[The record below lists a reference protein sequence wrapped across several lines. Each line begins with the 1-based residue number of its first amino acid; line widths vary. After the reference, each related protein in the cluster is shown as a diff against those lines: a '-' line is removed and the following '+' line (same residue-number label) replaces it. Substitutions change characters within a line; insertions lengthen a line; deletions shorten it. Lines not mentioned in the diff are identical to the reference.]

1 LQKLSNIAGRSLGID
16 NAVMR
21 SIRPYWDL
29 TRLSHHA
36 PELAP
41 FAVWLSWAQLITWG
55 SVFYTFSLI
64 MGPVERE
71 LGLSR
76 ADASLGFSLALLADG
91 LMAYAIGRW
100 IDRGHERRVMTWGSA
115 WVGMCLWAHSFID
128 SLAGFYAVWLGL
140 GLGMSATLYA
150 PVFAVVTR
158 RFPNDFR
165 RAIIIMTFLGGL
177 ASTVFIPLSSWL
189 IQSLGWR
196 HALWVLALMQWL
208 ICMPLHAWLLQGAAP
223 QKVAAIAAK
232 STDPLVDSDSH
243 ASPSSSTVSVRV
255 HLKRAPF
262 WLLAGFM
269 LMTAIV
275 SSALPAHMV
284 SLLEEAHLSPAWVIA
299 IPASIGAIQVLGR
312 FLLFLFEKHLDV
324 HAANKW
330 IPCLVPLGLVC
341 LVVGGL
347 APWAALLFV
356 TLYGLGNGLNT
367 IVKGTAMAQYVS
379 RDHVGQLNG
388 VLGVP
393 LALGRAVAPW
403 ALGLMWTPEVG
414 YTNGLRCLLLAGVL
428 GVACLWWAQKRA
440 HPAHT
445 KGLTN

>member
-1 LQKLSNIAGRSLGID
+1 MRIFQNFWESSKLNVETPSLG
-16 NAVMR
+16 
-21 SIRPYWDL
+21 
-29 TRLSHHA
+29 
-36 PELAP
+36 P

-55 SVFYTFSLI
+55 SVFYTFSLL
-64 MGPVERE
+64 MGPIERE

-76 ADASLGFSLALLADG
+76 AEVSLGFSLALLADG
-91 LMAYAIGRW
+91 LMAYPIGRW
-100 IDRGHERRVMTWGSA
+100 IDQGHERRVMAWGSV
-115 WVGMCLWAHSFID
+115 WVGACLLAHSFIN
-128 SLAGFYAVWLGL
+128 SLAGFYGVWIGL

-189 IQSLGWR
+189 IQVWGWR
-196 HALWVLALMQWL
+196 HALWVLALLQWL
-208 ICMPLHAWLLQGAAP
+208 LCWPLHAWLLRGA
-223 QKVAAIAAK
+223 KKKSDVALAARP
-232 STDPLVDSDSH
+232 SEEGALISAALASDSIKPH
-243 ASPSSSTVSVRV
+243 F
-255 HLKRAPF
+255 KRAPF

-312 FLLFLFEKHLDV
+312 FLLFVFEKHLDV

-330 IPCLVPLGLVC
+330 IPCLVPLGLVF
-341 LVVGGL
+341 LVAGGL

-356 TLYGLGNGLNT
+356 TFYGLGNGLNT

-379 RDHVGQLNG
+379 REHVGQLNG
-388 VLGVP
+388 VLGLP
-393 LALGRAVAPW
+393 LAIGRAAAPW

-414 YTNGLRCLLLAGVL
+414 YTHGLRWLLLAGVL
-428 GVACLWWAQKRA
+428 GVACLWLAQISA
-440 HPAHT
+440 HKSTH
-445 KGLTN
+445 

>member
-1 LQKLSNIAGRSLGID
+1 MRDLSHYWRPSQFSPSAPSLG
-16 NAVMR
+16 
-21 SIRPYWDL
+21 
-29 TRLSHHA
+29 
-36 PELAP
+36 P

-55 SVFYTFSLI
+55 SVFYTFSLL
-64 MGPVERE
+64 MGPIERE

-76 ADASLGFSLALLADG
+76 AEVSLGFSLALLADG
-91 LMAYAIGRW
+91 LMAYPIGRW
-100 IDRGHERRVMTWGSA
+100 IDQGHERRVMAWGSV
-115 WVGMCLWAHSFID
+115 WVGACLLAHSFIN
-128 SLAGFYAVWLGL
+128 SLAGFYGVWIGL

-189 IQSLGWR
+189 IQVWGWR
-196 HALWVLALMQWL
+196 HALWVLALLQWL
-208 ICMPLHAWLLQGAAP
+208 LCWPLHAWLLRGAKKKSDVALAAAP
-223 QKVAAIAAK
+223 SEEGALMSAALA
-232 STDPLVDSDSH
+232 SDSIKLH
-243 ASPSSSTVSVRV
+243 F
-255 HLKRAPF
+255 KRAPF

-312 FLLFLFEKHLDV
+312 FLLFVFEKHLDV

-330 IPCLVPLGLVC
+330 IPCLVPLGLVF
-341 LVVGGL
+341 LVAGGL

-356 TLYGLGNGLNT
+356 TFYGLGNGLNT

-379 RDHVGQLNG
+379 REHVGQLNG
-388 VLGVP
+388 VLGLP
-393 LALGRAVAPW
+393 LAIGRAAAPW

-414 YTNGLRCLLLAGVL
+414 YTHGLRWLLLAGVL
-428 GVACLWWAQKRA
+428 GVACLWLAQISA
-440 HPAHT
+440 HKSTP
-445 KGLTN
+445 

>member
-243 ASPSSSTVSVRV
+243 ASPSSSTVSLRV

-299 IPASIGAIQVLGR
+299 IPAAIGAIQVLGR

-440 HPAHT
+440 HLAHT

>member
-1 LQKLSNIAGRSLGID
+1 
-16 NAVMR
+16 MR
-21 SIRPYWDL
+21 RIRPYWDP
-29 TRLSHHA
+29 TQITHHA
-36 PELAP
+36 PDLGP

-55 SVFYTFSLI
+55 SVFYTFSLL

-91 LMAYAIGRW
+91 LMAYPIGRW
-100 IDRGHERRVMTWGSA
+100 IDRGDERRVMTWGSA
-115 WVGMCLWAHSFID
+115 WVGLCLLAHSFID
-128 SLAGFYAVWLGL
+128 SLMGFYAVWLGL

-177 ASTVFIPLSSWL
+177 ASTVFIPLTSWL
-189 IQSLGWR
+189 IQIFGWR
-196 HALWVLALMQWL
+196 HALWVLALFQWL
-208 ICMPLHAWLLQGAAP
+208 ICLPLHAWLLQGAAKK
-223 QKVAAIAAK
+223 KVAEEATPEQELAK
-232 STDPLVDSDSH
+232 PD
-243 ASPSSSTVSVRV
+243 VSIRV
-255 HLKRAPF
+255 HLMRPPF

-269 LMTAIV
+269 FMTAIV

-312 FLLFLFEKHLDV
+312 FLLFMFEKHLDV

-330 IPCLVPLGLVC
+330 IPCLVPLGLVF
-341 LVVGGL
+341 LVAGGL

-356 TLYGLGNGLNT
+356 TFYGLGNGLNT

-388 VLGVP
+388 VLGLP
-393 LALGRAVAPW
+393 LAMGRALAPW
-403 ALGLMWTPEVG
+403 GLGLMWTPEEG
-414 YTNGLRCLLLAGVL
+414 YTQGLRYLLLIGVI
-428 GVACLWWAQKRA
+428 GVACLWWAQKSAYKLGANNR
-440 HPAHT
+440 
-445 KGLTN
+445 

>member
-1 LQKLSNIAGRSLGID
+1 LG
-16 NAVMR
+16 
-21 SIRPYWDL
+21 
-29 TRLSHHA
+29 
-36 PELAP
+36 P

-55 SVFYTFSLI
+55 SVFYTFSLL
-64 MGPVERE
+64 MGPIERE

-76 ADASLGFSLALLADG
+76 AEVSLGFSLALLADG
-91 LMAYAIGRW
+91 LMAYPIGRW
-100 IDRGHERRVMTWGSA
+100 IDQGHERRVMAWGSV
-115 WVGMCLWAHSFID
+115 WVGACLLAHSFIN
-128 SLAGFYAVWLGL
+128 SLAGFYGVWIGL

-189 IQSLGWR
+189 IQVWGWR
-196 HALWVLALMQWL
+196 HALWVLALLQWL
-208 ICMPLHAWLLQGAAP
+208 LCWPLHAWLLRGAKKKSDVALAAAP
-223 QKVAAIAAK
+223 SEEGALMSAALA
-232 STDPLVDSDSH
+232 SDSIKLH
-243 ASPSSSTVSVRV
+243 F
-255 HLKRAPF
+255 KRAPF

-312 FLLFLFEKHLDV
+312 FLLFVFEKHLDV

-330 IPCLVPLGLVC
+330 IPCLVPLGLVF
-341 LVVGGL
+341 LVAGGL

-356 TLYGLGNGLNT
+356 TFYGLGNGLNT

-379 RDHVGQLNG
+379 REHVGQLNG
-388 VLGVP
+388 VLGLP
-393 LALGRAVAPW
+393 LAIGRAAAPW

-414 YTNGLRCLLLAGVL
+414 YTHGLRWLLLAGVL
-428 GVACLWWAQKRA
+428 GVACLWLAQISA
-440 HPAHT
+440 HKSTH
-445 KGLTN
+445 

>member
-1 LQKLSNIAGRSLGID
+1 LG
-16 NAVMR
+16 
-21 SIRPYWDL
+21 
-29 TRLSHHA
+29 
-36 PELAP
+36 P
-41 FAVWLSWAQLITWG
+41 FAAWLSWAQLITWG
-55 SVFYTFSLI
+55 SVFYTFSLL
-64 MGPVERE
+64 MGPIERE

-76 ADASLGFSLALLADG
+76 AEVSLGFSLALLADG
-91 LMAYAIGRW
+91 LMAYPIGRW
-100 IDRGHERRVMTWGSA
+100 IDQGHERRVMAWGSV
-115 WVGMCLWAHSFID
+115 WVGACLLAHSFIN
-128 SLAGFYAVWLGL
+128 SLAGFYGVWIGL

-189 IQSLGWR
+189 IQVWGWR
-196 HALWVLALMQWL
+196 HALWVLALLQWL
-208 ICMPLHAWLLQGAAP
+208 LCWPLHAWLLRGAKKKSDVALADAP
-223 QKVAAIAAK
+223 SGGGSLTPAALA
-232 STDPLVDSDSH
+232 SDSIKLH
-243 ASPSSSTVSVRV
+243 F
-255 HLKRAPF
+255 KRAPF

-284 SLLEEAHLSPAWVIA
+284 SMLEEAHLSPAWVIA

-312 FLLFLFEKHLDV
+312 FLLFVFEKHLDV

-330 IPCLVPLGLVC
+330 IPCLVPLGLVF
-341 LVVGGL
+341 LVAGDL

-356 TLYGLGNGLNT
+356 TFYGLGNGLNT

-379 RDHVGQLNG
+379 REHVGQLNG
-388 VLGVP
+388 VLGLP
-393 LALGRAVAPW
+393 LAIGRAAAPW

-414 YTNGLRCLLLAGVL
+414 YTHGLRWLLLAGVL
-428 GVACLWWAQKRA
+428 GVACLWLAQISA
-440 HPAHT
+440 HKSTH
-445 KGLTN
+445 

>member
-1 LQKLSNIAGRSLGID
+1 LG
-16 NAVMR
+16 
-21 SIRPYWDL
+21 
-29 TRLSHHA
+29 
-36 PELAP
+36 P

-55 SVFYTFSLI
+55 SVFYTFSLL
-64 MGPVERE
+64 MGPIERE

-76 ADASLGFSLALLADG
+76 AEVSLGFSLALLADG
-91 LMAYAIGRW
+91 LMAYPIGRW
-100 IDRGHERRVMTWGSA
+100 IDQGHERRVMAWGSV
-115 WVGMCLWAHSFID
+115 WVGACLLAHSFIN
-128 SLAGFYAVWLGL
+128 SLAGFYGVWIGL

-189 IQSLGWR
+189 IQAWGWR
-196 HALWVLALMQWL
+196 HALWVLALLQWL
-208 ICMPLHAWLLQGAAP
+208 LCWPLHAWLLRGAKKKSDVALADAP
-223 QKVAAIAAK
+223 SGGDSLTPAALA
-232 STDPLVDSDSH
+232 SDSIKLH
-243 ASPSSSTVSVRV
+243 F
-255 HLKRAPF
+255 KRAPF

-284 SLLEEAHLSPAWVIA
+284 SMLEEAHLSPAWVIA

-312 FLLFLFEKHLDV
+312 FLLFVFEKHLDV

-330 IPCLVPLGLVC
+330 IPCLVPLGLIF
-341 LVVGGL
+341 LVAGGL

-356 TLYGLGNGLNT
+356 TFYGLGNGLNT

-379 RDHVGQLNG
+379 REHVGQLNG
-388 VLGVP
+388 VLGLP
-393 LALGRAVAPW
+393 LAIGRAAAPW

-414 YTNGLRCLLLAGVL
+414 YTHGLRWLLLAGVL
-428 GVACLWWAQKRA
+428 GVACLWLAQISVHKST
-440 HPAHT
+440 H
-445 KGLTN
+445 

>member
-1 LQKLSNIAGRSLGID
+1 LG
-16 NAVMR
+16 
-21 SIRPYWDL
+21 
-29 TRLSHHA
+29 
-36 PELAP
+36 P

-55 SVFYTFSLI
+55 SVFYTFSLL

-76 ADASLGFSLALLADG
+76 AEVSLGFSLALLADG
-91 LMAYAIGRW
+91 LMAYPIGRW
-100 IDRGHERRVMTWGSA
+100 IDQGHERRVMAWGSV
-115 WVGMCLWAHSFID
+115 WVGACLLAHSFIN
-128 SLAGFYAVWLGL
+128 SLAGFYGVWIGL

-150 PVFAVVTR
+150 PVFALVTR

-189 IQSLGWR
+189 IQAWGWR
-196 HALWVLALMQWL
+196 HALWVLALLQWL
-208 ICMPLHAWLLQGAAP
+208 LCWPLHAWLLRGAKKKSDVALAAAP
-223 QKVAAIAAK
+223 SEGGALTPAALA
-232 STDPLVDSDSH
+232 SDSIKLH
-243 ASPSSSTVSVRV
+243 F
-255 HLKRAPF
+255 KRAPF

-284 SLLEEAHLSPAWVIA
+284 SMLEEAHLSPAWVIA

-312 FLLFLFEKHLDV
+312 FLLFVFEKHLDV

-330 IPCLVPLGLVC
+330 IPCLVPLGLIF
-341 LVVGGL
+341 LVAGGL

-356 TLYGLGNGLNT
+356 TFYGLGNGLNT

-379 RDHVGQLNG
+379 REHVGQLNG
-388 VLGVP
+388 VLGLP
-393 LALGRAVAPW
+393 LAIGRAAAPW

-414 YTNGLRCLLLAGVL
+414 YTHGLRWLLLAGVL
-428 GVACLWWAQKRA
+428 GVACLWLAQISA
-440 HPAHT
+440 HKSTH
-445 KGLTN
+445 

>member
-1 LQKLSNIAGRSLGID
+1 MRDLSHYWRTSQFSPSAPSLG
-16 NAVMR
+16 
-21 SIRPYWDL
+21 
-29 TRLSHHA
+29 
-36 PELAP
+36 P

-55 SVFYTFSLI
+55 SVFYTFSLL
-64 MGPVERE
+64 MGPIERE

-76 ADASLGFSLALLADG
+76 AEVSLGFSLALLADG
-91 LMAYAIGRW
+91 LMAYPIGRW
-100 IDRGHERRVMTWGSA
+100 IDQGHERRVMAWGSV
-115 WVGMCLWAHSFID
+115 WVGACLLAHSFIN
-128 SLAGFYAVWLGL
+128 SLMGFYGVWIGL

-189 IQSLGWR
+189 IQVWGWR
-196 HALWVLALMQWL
+196 HALWVLALLQWL
-208 ICMPLHAWLLQGAAP
+208 LCWPLHAWLLRGAKKKSDVALAAAP
-223 QKVAAIAAK
+223 SEEGALISAALA
-232 STDPLVDSDSH
+232 SDSIKLH
-243 ASPSSSTVSVRV
+243 F
-255 HLKRAPF
+255 KRAPF

-312 FLLFLFEKHLDV
+312 FLLFVFEKHLDV

-330 IPCLVPLGLVC
+330 IPCLVPLGLVF
-341 LVVGGL
+341 LVAGGL

-356 TLYGLGNGLNT
+356 TFYGLGNGLNT

-379 RDHVGQLNG
+379 REHVGQLNG
-388 VLGVP
+388 VLGLP
-393 LALGRAVAPW
+393 LAIGRAAAPW

-414 YTNGLRCLLLAGVL
+414 YTHGLRWLLLAGVL
-428 GVACLWWAQKRA
+428 GVACLWLAQISA
-440 HPAHT
+440 HKSTH
-445 KGLTN
+445 

>member
-1 LQKLSNIAGRSLGID
+1 
-16 NAVMR
+16 
-21 SIRPYWDL
+21 
-29 TRLSHHA
+29 
-36 PELAP
+36 
-41 FAVWLSWAQLITWG
+41 
-55 SVFYTFSLI
+55 

-76 ADASLGFSLALLADG
+76 AEVSLGFSLALLADG
-91 LMAYAIGRW
+91 LMAYPIGRW
-100 IDRGHERRVMTWGSA
+100 IDQGHERRVMAWGSV
-115 WVGMCLWAHSFID
+115 WVGACLLAHSFIN
-128 SLAGFYAVWLGL
+128 SLAGFYGVWIGL

-189 IQSLGWR
+189 IQVWGWR
-196 HALWVLALMQWL
+196 HALWVLALLQWL
-208 ICMPLHAWLLQGAAP
+208 LCWPLHAWLLRGAKKKSDVALAAAP
-223 QKVAAIAAK
+223 SEEGALMSAALA
-232 STDPLVDSDSH
+232 SDSIKLH
-243 ASPSSSTVSVRV
+243 F
-255 HLKRAPF
+255 KRAPF

-312 FLLFLFEKHLDV
+312 FLLFVFEKHLDV

-330 IPCLVPLGLVC
+330 IPCLVPLGLVF
-341 LVVGGL
+341 LVAGGL

-356 TLYGLGNGLNT
+356 TFYGLGNGLNT

-379 RDHVGQLNG
+379 REHVGQLNG
-388 VLGVP
+388 VLGLP
-393 LALGRAVAPW
+393 LAIGRAAAPW

-414 YTNGLRCLLLAGVL
+414 YTHGLRWLLLAGVL
-428 GVACLWWAQKRA
+428 GVACLWLAQISA
-440 HPAHT
+440 HKSTP
-445 KGLTN
+445 

>member
-1 LQKLSNIAGRSLGID
+1 LQKLFNIASRSLGID

-29 TRLSHHA
+29 TRLSNHA
-36 PELAP
+36 PELGP

-115 WVGMCLWAHSFID
+115 WVGMCLWAHSFVD

-223 QKVAAIAAK
+223 QKVAANAAT
-232 STDPLVDSDSH
+232 STDHLVDSDSH
-243 ASPSSSTVSVRV
+243 ASLSLSTVSVRV

-299 IPASIGAIQVLGR
+299 IPAAIGAIQVLGR

-324 HAANKW
+324 HVANRW
-330 IPCLVPLGLVC
+330 IPCLVPLGLVF
-341 LVVGGL
+341 LVAGGL

-356 TLYGLGNGLNT
+356 TFYGLGNGLNT

-428 GVACLWWAQKRA
+428 GVACLWWAQKSA
-440 HPAHT
+440 HPTHT
-445 KGLTN
+445 KGLTD

>member
-1 LQKLSNIAGRSLGID
+1 
-16 NAVMR
+16 MR
-21 SIRPYWDL
+21 RIRPYWDL
-29 TRLSHHA
+29 TQITHHA
-36 PELAP
+36 PDLGP

-55 SVFYTFSLI
+55 RVFYTFSLL

-71 LGLSR
+71 LVLSR
-76 ADASLGFSLALLADG
+76 AEASLGFSLALLADG
-91 LMAYAIGRW
+91 LMAYPIGRW
-100 IDRGHERRVMTWGSA
+100 IDRGDERRVMTWGSA
-115 WVGMCLWAHSFID
+115 WVGLCLLAHSFID
-128 SLAGFYAVWLGL
+128 SLVGFYAVWLGL

-177 ASTVFIPLSSWL
+177 ASTVFIPLTSWL
-189 IQSLGWR
+189 IQIFGWR
-196 HALWVLALMQWL
+196 HALWVLALFQWL
-208 ICMPLHAWLLQGAAP
+208 ICLPLHAWLLQGAAKK
-223 QKVAAIAAK
+223 KVAEAATPEQELAK
-232 STDPLVDSDSH
+232 PV
-243 ASPSSSTVSVRV
+243 VSIRV
-255 HLKRAPF
+255 HLMRPPF

-312 FLLFLFEKHLDV
+312 FLLFMFEKHLDV

-330 IPCLVPLGLVC
+330 IPCLVPLGLVF
-341 LVVGGL
+341 LVAGGL

-356 TLYGLGNGLNT
+356 TFYGLGNGLNT

-388 VLGVP
+388 VLGLP
-393 LALGRAVAPW
+393 LAMGRAVAPW
-403 ALGLMWTPEVG
+403 GLGLMWTPEEG
-414 YTNGLRCLLLAGVL
+414 YTQGLRYLLLIGVI
-428 GVACLWWAQKRA
+428 GVACLWWAQKSA
-440 HPAHT
+440 HKLGA
-445 KGLTN
+445 NNR

>member
-1 LQKLSNIAGRSLGID
+1 MRQFRTFWKSSHPALETPSLG
-16 NAVMR
+16 
-21 SIRPYWDL
+21 
-29 TRLSHHA
+29 
-36 PELAP
+36 P

-55 SVFYTFSLI
+55 SVFYTFSLL

-76 ADASLGFSLALLADG
+76 AESSLAFSLALLADG
-91 LMAYAIGRW
+91 LMAYPVGRW
-100 IDRGHERRVMTWGSA
+100 IDQGHERRVMAWGSA
-115 WVGMCLWAHSFID
+115 WVGACLLAHSFID
-128 SLAGFYAVWLGL
+128 SLSGFYLVWICL

-196 HALWVLALMQWL
+196 HALWVLALFQWL
-208 ICMPLHAWLLQGAAP
+208 ICLPLHAWFLKGAHQKLSSANAP
-223 QKVAAIAAK
+223 ALTHHDSNEVNNPAIG
-232 STDPLVDSDSH
+232 
-243 ASPSSSTVSVRV
+243 V

-269 LMTAIV
+269 LMTAVV

-299 IPASIGAIQVLGR
+299 IPASIGVIQVLGR
-312 FLLFLFEKHLDV
+312 FLLFIFEKHLDV

-330 IPCLVPLGLVC
+330 IPCLVPLGLMF
-341 LVVGGL
+341 LVAGGL

-356 TLYGLGNGLNT
+356 IFYGLGNGLNT

-379 RDHVGQLNG
+379 REHVGQLNG
-388 VLGVP
+388 LLGLP
-393 LALGRAVAPW
+393 LAMGRAVAPW
-403 ALGLMWTPEVG
+403 ALGLMWTTEDG
-414 YTNGLRCLLLAGVL
+414 YAIGLRWLLVVGLIGV
-428 GVACLWWAQKRA
+428 GCLWWAQKSA
-440 HPAHT
+440 LSNAQHE
-445 KGLTN
+445 

>member
-1 LQKLSNIAGRSLGID
+1 MRDLSHYWRPSQFSPSAPSLG
-16 NAVMR
+16 
-21 SIRPYWDL
+21 
-29 TRLSHHA
+29 
-36 PELAP
+36 P

-55 SVFYTFSLI
+55 SVFYTFSLL
-64 MGPVERE
+64 MGPIERE

-76 ADASLGFSLALLADG
+76 AEVSLGFSLALLADG
-91 LMAYAIGRW
+91 LMAYPIGRW
-100 IDRGHERRVMTWGSA
+100 IDQGHERRVMAWGSV
-115 WVGMCLWAHSFID
+115 WVGACLLAHSFIN
-128 SLAGFYAVWLGL
+128 SLAGFYGVWIGL

-189 IQSLGWR
+189 IQVWGWR
-196 HALWVLALMQWL
+196 HALWVLALLQWL
-208 ICMPLHAWLLQGAAP
+208 LCWPLHAWLLRGA
-223 QKVAAIAAK
+223 KKKSDVALAARP
-232 STDPLVDSDSH
+232 SEEGAVLSAALASDSIKPH
-243 ASPSSSTVSVRV
+243 F
-255 HLKRAPF
+255 KRAPF

-312 FLLFLFEKHLDV
+312 FLLFVFEKHLDV

-330 IPCLVPLGLVC
+330 IPCLVPLGLVF
-341 LVVGGL
+341 LVAGGL

-356 TLYGLGNGLNT
+356 TFYGLGNGLNT

-379 RDHVGQLNG
+379 REHVGQLNG
-388 VLGVP
+388 VLGLP
-393 LALGRAVAPW
+393 LAIGRAAAPW

-414 YTNGLRCLLLAGVL
+414 YTHGLRWLLLAGVL
-428 GVACLWWAQKRA
+428 GVACLWLAQISA
-440 HPAHT
+440 HKSTH
-445 KGLTN
+445 

>member
-1 LQKLSNIAGRSLGID
+1 MRDLSQYWRPSQFSPSAPSLG
-16 NAVMR
+16 
-21 SIRPYWDL
+21 
-29 TRLSHHA
+29 
-36 PELAP
+36 P

-55 SVFYTFSLI
+55 SVFYTFSLL
-64 MGPVERE
+64 MGPIERE

-76 ADASLGFSLALLADG
+76 AEVSLGFSLALLADG
-91 LMAYAIGRW
+91 LMAYPIGRW
-100 IDRGHERRVMTWGSA
+100 IDQGHERRVMAWGSV
-115 WVGMCLWAHSFID
+115 WVGACLLAHSFIN
-128 SLAGFYAVWLGL
+128 SLAGFYGVWIGL

-189 IQSLGWR
+189 IQVWGWR
-196 HALWVLALMQWL
+196 HALWVLALLQWL
-208 ICMPLHAWLLQGAAP
+208 LCWPLHAWLLRGAKKKSDVALATAP
-223 QKVAAIAAK
+223 SEEGALISAALA
-232 STDPLVDSDSH
+232 SDSIKLH
-243 ASPSSSTVSVRV
+243 F
-255 HLKRAPF
+255 KRAPF

-312 FLLFLFEKHLDV
+312 FLLFVFEKHLDV

-330 IPCLVPLGLVC
+330 IPCLVPLGLVF
-341 LVVGGL
+341 LVAGGL

-356 TLYGLGNGLNT
+356 TFYGLGNGLNT

-379 RDHVGQLNG
+379 REHVGQLNG
-388 VLGVP
+388 VLGLP
-393 LALGRAVAPW
+393 LAIGRAAAPW

-414 YTNGLRCLLLAGVL
+414 YTHGLRWLLLAGVL
-428 GVACLWWAQKRA
+428 GVACLWLAQISA
-440 HPAHT
+440 HKSTP
-445 KGLTN
+445 

>member
-1 LQKLSNIAGRSLGID
+1 MRDLSHYWRPSQFSPSAPSLG
-16 NAVMR
+16 
-21 SIRPYWDL
+21 
-29 TRLSHHA
+29 
-36 PELAP
+36 P

-55 SVFYTFSLI
+55 SVFYTFSLL
-64 MGPVERE
+64 MGPIERE

-76 ADASLGFSLALLADG
+76 AEVSLGFSLALLADG
-91 LMAYAIGRW
+91 LMAYPIGRW
-100 IDRGHERRVMTWGSA
+100 IDQGHERRVMAWGSV
-115 WVGMCLWAHSFID
+115 WVGACLLAHSFIN
-128 SLAGFYAVWLGL
+128 SLAGFYGVWIGL

-189 IQSLGWR
+189 IQVWGWR
-196 HALWVLALMQWL
+196 HALWVLALLQWL
-208 ICMPLHAWLLQGAAP
+208 LCWPLHAWLLRGAKKKSDVALATAP
-223 QKVAAIAAK
+223 FEEGALISAALA
-232 STDPLVDSDSH
+232 SDSIKLH
-243 ASPSSSTVSVRV
+243 F
-255 HLKRAPF
+255 KRAPF

-312 FLLFLFEKHLDV
+312 FLLFVFEKHLDV

-330 IPCLVPLGLVC
+330 IPCLVPLGLVF
-341 LVVGGL
+341 LVAGGL

-356 TLYGLGNGLNT
+356 TFYGLGNGLNT

-379 RDHVGQLNG
+379 REHVGQLNG
-388 VLGVP
+388 VLGLP
-393 LALGRAVAPW
+393 LAIGRASAPW

-414 YTNGLRCLLLAGVL
+414 YTHGLRWLLLAGVL
-428 GVACLWWAQKRA
+428 GVACLWLAQISA
-440 HPAHT
+440 HKSTP
-445 KGLTN
+445 

>member
-1 LQKLSNIAGRSLGID
+1 MRDLSHYWRTSQFSPSAPSLG
-16 NAVMR
+16 
-21 SIRPYWDL
+21 
-29 TRLSHHA
+29 
-36 PELAP
+36 P

-55 SVFYTFSLI
+55 SVFYTFSLL
-64 MGPVERE
+64 MGPIERE

-76 ADASLGFSLALLADG
+76 AEVSLGFSLALLADG
-91 LMAYAIGRW
+91 LMAYPIGRW
-100 IDRGHERRVMTWGSA
+100 IDQGHERRVMAWGSV
-115 WVGMCLWAHSFID
+115 WVGACLLAHSFIN
-128 SLAGFYAVWLGL
+128 SLAGFYGVWIGL

-189 IQSLGWR
+189 IQVWGWR
-196 HALWVLALMQWL
+196 HALWVLALLQWL
-208 ICMPLHAWLLQGAAP
+208 LCWPLHAWLLRGAKKKSDVALAAAP
-223 QKVAAIAAK
+223 SEEGALMSAALA
-232 STDPLVDSDSH
+232 SDSIKLH
-243 ASPSSSTVSVRV
+243 F
-255 HLKRAPF
+255 KRAPF

-312 FLLFLFEKHLDV
+312 FLLFVFEKHLDV

-330 IPCLVPLGLVC
+330 IPCLVPLGLVF
-341 LVVGGL
+341 LVAGGL

-356 TLYGLGNGLNT
+356 TFYGLGNGLNT

-379 RDHVGQLNG
+379 REHVGQLNG
-388 VLGVP
+388 VLGLP
-393 LALGRAVAPW
+393 LAIGRAAAPW

-414 YTNGLRCLLLAGVL
+414 YTHGLRWLLLAGVL
-428 GVACLWWAQKRA
+428 GVACLWLAQISA
-440 HPAHT
+440 HKSTH
-445 KGLTN
+445 

>member
-1 LQKLSNIAGRSLGID
+1 MEPLRRYWGLSKYSASAPSLG
-16 NAVMR
+16 
-21 SIRPYWDL
+21 
-29 TRLSHHA
+29 
-36 PELAP
+36 P

-55 SVFYTFSLI
+55 SVFYTFSLL

-76 ADASLGFSLALLADG
+76 AEVSLGFSLALLADG
-91 LMAYAIGRW
+91 LMAYPVGRW
-100 IDRGHERRVMTWGSA
+100 IDQGHERRVMAWGSV
-115 WVGMCLWAHSFID
+115 WVGACLLAHSFIN
-128 SLAGFYAVWLGL
+128 SLAGFYVVWIGL

-189 IQSLGWR
+189 IQSFGWR
-196 HALWVLALMQWL
+196 HALWVLTLLQWL
-208 ICMPLHAWLLQGAAP
+208 ICWPLHAWFLRGAKKKANP
-223 QKVAAIAAK
+223 EQTSSPSVGHAQTPASLA
-232 STDPLVDSDSH
+232 SDSIK
-243 ASPSSSTVSVRV
+243 V
-255 HLKRAPF
+255 HLNRTPF
-262 WLLAGFM
+262 WLLGGFM
-269 LMTAIV
+269 LMTAFV

-284 SLLEEAHLSPAWVIA
+284 SLLEEAQLSPAWVIA
-299 IPASIGAIQVLGR
+299 IPAAIGAIQVLGR
-312 FLLFLFEKHLDV
+312 LLLFLFEKHLDV

-330 IPCLVPLGLVC
+330 IPCLVPLGLVF
-341 LVVGGL
+341 LVGGGL

-356 TLYGLGNGLNT
+356 TFYGLGNGLNT

-388 VLGVP
+388 MLGLP
-393 LALGRAVAPW
+393 LALGRAAAPL

-414 YTNGLRCLLLAGVL
+414 YTHGLRWLLLAAVL
-428 GVACLWWAQKRA
+428 GVACLWLAQLSAHQSTYKLGANKR
-440 HPAHT
+440 
-445 KGLTN
+445 

>member
-1 LQKLSNIAGRSLGID
+1 
-16 NAVMR
+16 MR
-21 SIRPYWDL
+21 RIRPYWDL
-29 TRLSHHA
+29 TQITHHA
-36 PELAP
+36 PDLGP

-55 SVFYTFSLI
+55 SVFYTFSLL

-91 LMAYAIGRW
+91 LMAYPIGRW
-100 IDRGHERRVMTWGSA
+100 IDRGDERRVMTWGSA
-115 WVGMCLWAHSFID
+115 WVGLCLLAHSFID
-128 SLAGFYAVWLGL
+128 SLMGFYAVWLGL

-177 ASTVFIPLSSWL
+177 ASTVFIPLTSWL
-189 IQSLGWR
+189 IQIFGWR
-196 HALWVLALMQWL
+196 HALWVLALFQWL
-208 ICMPLHAWLLQGAAP
+208 ICLPLHAWLLQGAAKK
-223 QKVAAIAAK
+223 KVAEEATPEQELAK
-232 STDPLVDSDSH
+232 PV
-243 ASPSSSTVSVRV
+243 VSIRV
-255 HLKRAPF
+255 HLMRPPF

-269 LMTAIV
+269 FMTAIV

-312 FLLFLFEKHLDV
+312 FLLFMFEKHLDV

-330 IPCLVPLGLVC
+330 IPCLVPLGLVF
-341 LVVGGL
+341 LVAGGL

-356 TLYGLGNGLNT
+356 TFYGLGNGLNT

-388 VLGVP
+388 VLGLP
-393 LALGRAVAPW
+393 LAMGRALAPW
-403 ALGLMWTPEVG
+403 GLGLMWTPEEG
-414 YTNGLRCLLLAGVL
+414 YTQGLRYLLLIGVI
-428 GVACLWWAQKRA
+428 GVACLWWAQKSA
-440 HPAHT
+440 HKLGA
-445 KGLTN
+445 NNR

>member
-1 LQKLSNIAGRSLGID
+1 
-16 NAVMR
+16 MR
-21 SIRPYWDL
+21 RLRPYWHV
-29 TRLSHHA
+29 SYSPPNA
-36 PELAP
+36 PHLGP

-55 SVFYTFSLI
+55 SVFYTFSLL

-71 LGLSR
+71 LGLTR
-76 ADASLGFSLALLADG
+76 AEVSLAFSLALLADG
-91 LMAYAIGRW
+91 LMAYPVGRW
-100 IDRGHERRVMTWGSA
+100 IDQGHERKVMTWGSA
-115 WVGMCLWAHSFID
+115 WVGACLLAHSFIE
-128 SLAGFYAVWLGL
+128 SLSGFYAVWVCL

-177 ASTVFIPLSSWL
+177 ASTVFFPLSSWL

-208 ICMPLHAWLLQGAAP
+208 ICVPLHAWFLRGA
-223 QKVAAIAAK
+223 QKNASASVANQLPP
-232 STDPLVDSDSH
+232 S
-243 ASPSSSTVSVRV
+243 ASPISDASNQPTKSAMGA

-269 LMTAIV
+269 WLTAVV

-299 IPASIGAIQVLGR
+299 IPASIGVIQVLGR

-330 IPCLVPLGLVC
+330 IPCLVPLGLVF
-341 LVVGGL
+341 LVTGGL

-356 TLYGLGNGLNT
+356 TFYGLGNGLNT

-379 RDHVGQLNG
+379 REHVGQLNG
-388 VLGVP
+388 LLGLP
-393 LALGRAVAPW
+393 LAMGRAIAPW

-414 YTNGLRCLLLAGVL
+414 YTSGLRWLLVVGLL
-428 GVACLWWAQKRA
+428 GVGCLWWAQKSA
-440 HPAHT
+440 LSSPKH
-445 KGLTN
+445 

>member
-1 LQKLSNIAGRSLGID
+1 MEPLRRYWGLSKYSASAPSLG
-16 NAVMR
+16 
-21 SIRPYWDL
+21 
-29 TRLSHHA
+29 
-36 PELAP
+36 P

-55 SVFYTFSLI
+55 SVFYTFSLL

-76 ADASLGFSLALLADG
+76 AEVSLGFSLALLADG
-91 LMAYAIGRW
+91 LMAYPVGRW
-100 IDRGHERRVMTWGSA
+100 IDQGHERRVMAWGSV
-115 WVGMCLWAHSFID
+115 WVGACLLAHSFIN
-128 SLAGFYAVWLGL
+128 SLTGFYVVWIGL

-189 IQSLGWR
+189 IQSFGWR
-196 HALWVLALMQWL
+196 HALWVLTLLQWL
-208 ICMPLHAWLLQGAAP
+208 ICWPLHAWFLRGAKKKANP
-223 QKVAAIAAK
+223 EQTSSPSVGHAQTPASLA
-232 STDPLVDSDSH
+232 SDSIK
-243 ASPSSSTVSVRV
+243 V
-255 HLKRAPF
+255 HLKRSPF
-262 WLLAGFM
+262 WLLGGFM
-269 LMTAIV
+269 LMTAFV

-284 SLLEEAHLSPAWVIA
+284 SLLEEAQLSPAWVIA
-299 IPASIGAIQVLGR
+299 IPAAIGAIQVLGR
-312 FLLFLFEKHLDV
+312 LLLFLFEKHLDV

-330 IPCLVPLGLVC
+330 IPCLVPLGLVF
-341 LVVGGL
+341 LVGGGL

-356 TLYGLGNGLNT
+356 TFYGLGNGLNT

-388 VLGVP
+388 MLGLP
-393 LALGRAVAPW
+393 LALGRAAAPL

-414 YTNGLRCLLLAGVL
+414 YTHGLRWFLLAGVL
-428 GVACLWWAQKRA
+428 GVACLWLAQISA
-440 HPAHT
+440 HQSAH
-445 KGLTN
+445 KFGANNR

>member
-1 LQKLSNIAGRSLGID
+1 MRDLSHYWRPSQFSPSAPSLG
-16 NAVMR
+16 
-21 SIRPYWDL
+21 
-29 TRLSHHA
+29 
-36 PELAP
+36 P

-55 SVFYTFSLI
+55 SVFYTFSLL
-64 MGPVERE
+64 MGPIERE

-76 ADASLGFSLALLADG
+76 AEVSLGFSLALLADG
-91 LMAYAIGRW
+91 LMAYPIGRW
-100 IDRGHERRVMTWGSA
+100 IDQGHERRVMAWGSV
-115 WVGMCLWAHSFID
+115 WVGACLLAHSFIN
-128 SLAGFYAVWLGL
+128 SLMGFYGVWIGL

-189 IQSLGWR
+189 IQVWGWR
-196 HALWVLALMQWL
+196 HALWVLALLQWL
-208 ICMPLHAWLLQGAAP
+208 LCWPLHAWLLRGAKKKSDVALATAP
-223 QKVAAIAAK
+223 FEEGALISAALA
-232 STDPLVDSDSH
+232 SDSIKPH
-243 ASPSSSTVSVRV
+243 F
-255 HLKRAPF
+255 KRAPF

-312 FLLFLFEKHLDV
+312 FLLFVFEKHLDV

-330 IPCLVPLGLVC
+330 IPCLVPLGLVF
-341 LVVGGL
+341 LVAGGL

-356 TLYGLGNGLNT
+356 TFYGLGNGLNT

-379 RDHVGQLNG
+379 REHVGQLNG
-388 VLGVP
+388 VLGLP
-393 LALGRAVAPW
+393 LAIGRASAPW

-414 YTNGLRCLLLAGVL
+414 YTHGLRWLLLAGVL
-428 GVACLWWAQKRA
+428 GVACLWLAQISA
-440 HPAHT
+440 HKSTP
-445 KGLTN
+445 

>member
-1 LQKLSNIAGRSLGID
+1 
-16 NAVMR
+16 MR
-21 SIRPYWDL
+21 TYRPYWDI
-29 TRLSHHA
+29 TRISTQA
-36 PELAP
+36 PELGP

-55 SVFYTFSLI
+55 SVFYTFSLV

-71 LGLSR
+71 LGFSR
-76 ADASLGFSLALLADG
+76 AEASLGFSLALLADG
-91 LMAYAIGRW
+91 LMAYPIGRL
-100 IDRGHERRVMTWGSA
+100 IDRGHERRVMTWGSV
-115 WVGMCLWAHSFID
+115 WVGACLFAHSFID
-128 SLAGFYAVWLGL
+128 SLAGFYGVWLAL

-150 PVFAVVTR
+150 PVFAIVTR

-196 HALWVLALMQWL
+196 HALWVLALFQWL
-208 ICMPLHAWLLQGAAP
+208 ICWPLHACLLRGAQKKMRVKPDAENAMASPDTAALQASHAP
-223 QKVAAIAAK
+223 
-232 STDPLVDSDSH
+232 SDSIKLH
-243 ASPSSSTVSVRV
+243 F
-255 HLKRAPF
+255 KRAPF

-269 LMTAIV
+269 LMTALV

-312 FLLFLFEKHLDV
+312 FLLFVFEKHLDV

-330 IPCLVPLGLVC
+330 IPCLVPLGLVF
-341 LVVGGL
+341 LVAGGL
-347 APWAALLFV
+347 EPWAALMFV
-356 TLYGLGNGLNT
+356 TFYGLGNGLNT

-379 RDHVGQLNG
+379 REHVGQLNG

-393 LALGRAVAPW
+393 LALGRAVAPF
-403 ALGLMWTPEVG
+403 ALGLMWTPEI
-414 YTNGLRCLLLAGVL
+414 VL
-428 GVACLWWAQKRA
+428 TPQLDKI
-440 HPAHT
+440 
-445 KGLTN
+445 LEILNN

>member
-1 LQKLSNIAGRSLGID
+1 
-16 NAVMR
+16 MR
-21 SIRPYWDL
+21 RIRPYWDL
-29 TRLSHHA
+29 TQITHHA
-36 PELAP
+36 PDLGP

-55 SVFYTFSLI
+55 SVFYTFSLL

-91 LMAYAIGRW
+91 LMAYPIGRW
-100 IDRGHERRVMTWGSA
+100 IDRGDERRVMTWGSA
-115 WVGMCLWAHSFID
+115 WVGLCLLAHSFID
-128 SLAGFYAVWLGL
+128 SLMGFYAVWLGL

-177 ASTVFIPLSSWL
+177 ASTVFIPLTSWL
-189 IQSLGWR
+189 IQIFGWR
-196 HALWVLALMQWL
+196 HALWVLALFQWL
-208 ICMPLHAWLLQGAAP
+208 ICLPLHAWLLQGAAKK
-223 QKVAAIAAK
+223 KVAEAATPEQELAK
-232 STDPLVDSDSH
+232 PV
-243 ASPSSSTVSVRV
+243 VSIRV
-255 HLKRAPF
+255 HLMRPPV

-269 LMTAIV
+269 FMTAIV

-284 SLLEEAHLSPAWVIA
+284 SLLEEAHMSPAWVIA

-312 FLLFLFEKHLDV
+312 FLLFMFEKHLDV

-330 IPCLVPLGLVC
+330 IPCLVPLGLVF
-341 LVVGGL
+341 LVAGGL

-356 TLYGLGNGLNT
+356 TFYGLGNGLNT

-388 VLGVP
+388 VLGLP
-393 LALGRAVAPW
+393 LAMGRAVAPW
-403 ALGLMWTPEVG
+403 GLGLMWTPEEG
-414 YTNGLRCLLLAGVL
+414 YTQGLRYLLLIGVI
-428 GVACLWWAQKRA
+428 GVACLWWAQKSA
-440 HPAHT
+440 HKLGA
-445 KGLTN
+445 NNR

>member
-1 LQKLSNIAGRSLGID
+1 MRDLRHYWRPSQFSPSAPSLG
-16 NAVMR
+16 
-21 SIRPYWDL
+21 
-29 TRLSHHA
+29 
-36 PELAP
+36 P

-55 SVFYTFSLI
+55 SVFYTFSLL

-76 ADASLGFSLALLADG
+76 AEVSLGFSLALLADG
-91 LMAYAIGRW
+91 LMAYPIGRW
-100 IDRGHERRVMTWGSA
+100 IDQGHERRVMAWGSV
-115 WVGMCLWAHSFID
+115 WVGACLLAHSFIN
-128 SLAGFYAVWLGL
+128 SLAGFYGVWIGL

-189 IQSLGWR
+189 IQVWGWR
-196 HALWVLALMQWL
+196 HALWVLALLQWL
-208 ICMPLHAWLLQGAAP
+208 LCWPLHAWLLRGAKKKSDVALAAAP
-223 QKVAAIAAK
+223 SEEGALMSAALA
-232 STDPLVDSDSH
+232 SDSIKLH
-243 ASPSSSTVSVRV
+243 F
-255 HLKRAPF
+255 KRAPF

-312 FLLFLFEKHLDV
+312 FLLFVFEKHLDV

-330 IPCLVPLGLVC
+330 IPCLVPLGLVF
-341 LVVGGL
+341 LVAGGL

-356 TLYGLGNGLNT
+356 TFYGLGNGLNT

-379 RDHVGQLNG
+379 REHVGQLNG
-388 VLGVP
+388 VLGLP
-393 LALGRAVAPW
+393 LAIGRAAAPW

-414 YTNGLRCLLLAGVL
+414 YTHGLRWLLLAGVL
-428 GVACLWWAQKRA
+428 GVACLWLAQISA
-440 HPAHT
+440 HKSTP
-445 KGLTN
+445 

>member
-1 LQKLSNIAGRSLGID
+1 
-16 NAVMR
+16 MR
-21 SIRPYWDL
+21 RIRPYWDL
-29 TRLSHHA
+29 TRITHHA
-36 PELAP
+36 PDLAP

-91 LMAYAIGRW
+91 LMAYPIGRW
-100 IDRGHERRVMTWGSA
+100 IDRGYERRVMTWGSA
-115 WVGMCLWAHSFID
+115 WVGLCLLAHSFID

-196 HALWVLALMQWL
+196 HALWVLALFQWL
-208 ICMPLHAWLLQGAAP
+208 ICWPLHAWLLQGAA
-223 QKVAAIAAK
+223 QKKPLLKA
-232 STDPLVDSDSH
+232 SENTDLATKP
-243 ASPSSSTVSVRV
+243 VSIKV
-255 HLKRAPF
+255 HLRRAPF

-312 FLLFLFEKHLDV
+312 F
-324 HAANKW
+324 
-330 IPCLVPLGLVC
+330 
-341 LVVGGL
+341 
-347 APWAALLFV
+347 
-356 TLYGLGNGLNT
+356 
-367 IVKGTAMAQYVS
+367 
-379 RDHVGQLNG
+379 
-388 VLGVP
+388 
-393 LALGRAVAPW
+393 
-403 ALGLMWTPEVG
+403 
-414 YTNGLRCLLLAGVL
+414 
-428 GVACLWWAQKRA
+428 
-440 HPAHT
+440 
-445 KGLTN
+445 

>member
-1 LQKLSNIAGRSLGID
+1 MEPLRRYWGLSKYSASAPSLG
-16 NAVMR
+16 
-21 SIRPYWDL
+21 
-29 TRLSHHA
+29 
-36 PELAP
+36 P

-55 SVFYTFSLI
+55 SVFYTFSLL

-76 ADASLGFSLALLADG
+76 AEVSLGFSLALLADG
-91 LMAYAIGRW
+91 LMAYPVGRW
-100 IDRGHERRVMTWGSA
+100 IDQGHERRVMAWGSV
-115 WVGMCLWAHSFID
+115 WVGACLLAHSFIN
-128 SLAGFYAVWLGL
+128 SLAGFYVVWIGL

-189 IQSLGWR
+189 IQSFGWR
-196 HALWVLALMQWL
+196 HALWVLTLLQWL
-208 ICMPLHAWLLQGAAP
+208 ICWPLHAWFLRGAKKKANP
-223 QKVAAIAAK
+223 EQTSSPSVGHAQTPASLA
-232 STDPLVDSDSH
+232 SDSIK
-243 ASPSSSTVSVRV
+243 V
-255 HLKRAPF
+255 HLKRSPF
-262 WLLAGFM
+262 WLLGGFM
-269 LMTAIV
+269 LMTAFV

-284 SLLEEAHLSPAWVIA
+284 SLLEEAQLSPAWVIA
-299 IPASIGAIQVLGR
+299 IPAAIGAIQVLGR
-312 FLLFLFEKHLDV
+312 LLLFLFEKHLDV

-330 IPCLVPLGLVC
+330 IPCLVPLGLVF
-341 LVVGGL
+341 LVGGGL

-356 TLYGLGNGLNT
+356 TFYGLGNGLNT

-388 VLGVP
+388 MLGLP
-393 LALGRAVAPW
+393 LALGRAAAPL

-414 YTNGLRCLLLAGVL
+414 YTHGLRWLLAAGVL
-428 GVACLWWAQKRA
+428 GVACLWLAQISAHQSAHKLGANKR
-440 HPAHT
+440 
-445 KGLTN
+445 

>member
-1 LQKLSNIAGRSLGID
+1 
-16 NAVMR
+16 MR
-21 SIRPYWDL
+21 RLRPYWH
-29 TRLSHHA
+29 LSHSPPNA
-36 PELAP
+36 PHLGP

-55 SVFYTFSLI
+55 SVFYTFSLL

-71 LGLSR
+71 LGLTR
-76 ADASLGFSLALLADG
+76 AEVSLAFSLALLADG
-91 LMAYAIGRW
+91 LMAYPVGRW
-100 IDRGHERRVMTWGSA
+100 IDQGHERKVMTWGSA
-115 WVGMCLWAHSFID
+115 WVGACLLAHSFVE
-128 SLAGFYAVWLGL
+128 SLIGFYAVWVCL

-158 RFPNDFR
+158 RFPNEFR

-177 ASTVFIPLSSWL
+177 ASTVFFPLSSWL

-208 ICMPLHAWLLQGAAP
+208 ICVPLHAWFLRGA
-223 QKVAAIAAK
+223 QKNASASI
-232 STDPLVDSDSH
+232 SNHLPPS
-243 ASPSSSTVSVRV
+243 ASPISDASNQPTKPVIGE

-269 LMTAIV
+269 WMTAVV

-299 IPASIGAIQVLGR
+299 IPASIGVIQVLGR

-341 LVVGGL
+341 LVAGGL
-347 APWAALLFV
+347 APWSALLFV
-356 TLYGLGNGLNT
+356 TFYGLGNGLNT

-379 RDHVGQLNG
+379 REHVGQLNG
-388 VLGVP
+388 LLGLP
-393 LALGRAVAPW
+393 LAMGRAIAPW
-403 ALGLMWTPEVG
+403 AMGLMWTPEAG
-414 YTNGLRCLLLAGVL
+414 YTTGLRWLLVIGLL
-428 GVACLWWAQKRA
+428 GVGCLWWAQKSA
-440 HPAHT
+440 LSSPKH
-445 KGLTN
+445 

>member
-1 LQKLSNIAGRSLGID
+1 
-16 NAVMR
+16 MR
-21 SIRPYWDL
+21 RIRPYWDL
-29 TRLSHHA
+29 TRISHHA

-115 WVGMCLWAHSFID
+115 WVGLCLLAHSFID

-165 RAIIIMTFLGGL
+165 RAIILMTFLGGL

-208 ICMPLHAWLLQGAAP
+208 ICMPLHAWLLKGAAP
-223 QKVAAIAAK
+223 QKGLMNAVTSPDENSDADSNTRHSAQ
-232 STDPLVDSDSH
+232 TDSIK
-243 ASPSSSTVSVRV
+243 V

-324 HAANKW
+324 HAANRW
-330 IPCLVPLGLVC
+330 IPCLVPLGLVF

-356 TLYGLGNGLNT
+356 TFYGLGNGLNT

-393 LALGRAVAPW
+393 LAMGRAVAPW

-414 YTNGLRCLLLAGVL
+414 YTQGLRCLLLAGVL
-428 GVACLWWAQKRA
+428 GVVCLWWAQKSA

-445 KGLTN
+445 KALID